1 MNMQD
6 ITSCP
11 DCGSMNIIHGQLRE
25 QIICRDCGLIFEPL
39 AVDLEEK
46 KTVAE
51 TKRKEV
57 KPRAAKKPKKKP
69 KKKVKK
75 KAKKK
80 PKKKAKKKAKKKV
93 KKAVK
98 KKPKKKVKKKAKK
111 KAKKKSKKF
120 GLKKFFKG
128 LRKKK

>member
-46 KTVAE
+46 AAVAE

-57 KPRAAKKPKKKP
+57 KPRAAKKPKK
-69 KKKVKK
+69 V
-75 KAKKK
+75 KKK
-80 PKKKAKKKAKKKV
+80 PKKKTVKKKIKKTPKKKV
-93 KKAVK
+93 KKKAVK
-98 KKPKKKVKKKAKK
+98 KKPKKKAVKKKAKK
-111 KAKKKSKKF
+111 KAKKSKKF

-128 LRKKK
+128 FRKKK